1 MKKIFIVLMCVLFAR
16 SASAQKDLLAF
27 NEQNKY
33 MYYQVVEQSGTIVD
47 TLKDRALYFL
57 KKAYPKNTISK
68 GETSGNYTG
77 TGKFLIVSGL
87 AVAKHIDGEISY
99 TYYIEC
105 KDQKYRYWLT
115 DFVFTPYK
123 VDRYGNS
130 VPQVGIDVPMESGAS
145 KLDKKQFENYL
156 DQIGTYGKLFGTTLK
171 QYMLKPA
178 ALPKEEKKKVISTK
192 DW

>member
-1 MKKIFIVLMCVLFAR
+1 MKKVFFVLMCVLFAKV
-16 SASAQKDLLAF
+16 ASAQKDLLAF

-33 MYYQVVEQSGTIVD
+33 MYYQVVGQPGVITD
-47 TLKDRALYFL
+47 TLNDRALYFL
-57 KKAYPKNTISK
+57 EKAYPKNTIKK

-77 TGKFLIVSGL
+77 TGKFLVVSGL
-87 AVAKHIDGEISY
+87 TMAKHIEGEVNY

-130 VPQVGIDVPMESGAS
+130 VPQEGIDIPLESATT
-145 KLDKKQFENYL
+145 KLDKKQVDSYL
-156 DQIGTYGKLFGTTLK
+156 DQIGTYGKAFGDKLK
-171 QYMLKPA
+171 YYILKPA
-178 ALPKEEKKKVISTK
+178 ALPKETKKKVISTK